1 MSEVLHVARKEVLR
15 RRKDPFAIAVW
26 LLIPLSLAA
35 IFALIFGNLSGGG
48 GMPRA
53 TLLVADNDG
62 SFVSGLVSSALGNS
76 QLESVIEPEVVE
88 EAVGRDMMMDGKA
101 SALLIIPE
109 GFGEAYLNGDPTTL
123 ELVRNPMQNI
133 LPTICESVVE
143 TLIDMGFIAR
153 SVLDEPIQ
161 AITGVVESGVEPPQ
175 NMMDAMSIDIGR
187 TMQRAQPYFFPIIV
201 SLEVE
206 SIEEEKEQEEFNFA
220 AAYYPGLMLMAILF
234 ISVGLSQDVW
244 REKRNGTLSRCI
256 RSPASLF
263 SFFVGKLAG
272 ALVICALVL
281 AVMLA
286 AGPLLF
292 DMTWHHLW
300 AVILLGLATS
310 ALLLAAFS
318 VLVLALSRNERT
330 SNVVTDILMMA
341 LMLTSGT
348 AVPLETLPESMVKLA
363 SFTPIGHVLI
373 IYKEMAQGGLPLG
386 AVFVTLA
393 AYVGIAALLGVVAG
407 RGLFPSF
414 ANR

>member
-15 RRKDPFAIAVW
+15 RRRDPFAIAIW

-48 GMPRA
+48 GIPKA
-53 TLLVADNDG
+53 SLLVADNDG
-62 SFVSGLVSSALGNS
+62 TFVSGMVSSALGNS
-76 QLESVIEPEVVE
+76 QLENIIEPEAVE
-88 EAVGRDMMMDGKA
+88 EAAGLEMMKDGKA

-109 GFGEAYLNGDPTTL
+109 GFGEAYLDGEPVTL
-123 ELVRNPMQNI
+123 KLVRNPMQNI

-143 TLIDMGFIAR
+143 TLLDMGFIAR
-153 SVLDEPIQ
+153 SVLDSPIQ
-161 AITGVVESGVEPPQ
+161 AMTGVAESGIEPPQ
-175 NMMDAMSIDIGR
+175 PVLDAMSLDIGR
-187 TMQRAQPYFFPIIV
+187 TIQKVQPYFMPAIV
-201 SLEVE
+201 TLEVE
-206 SIEEEKEQEEFNFA
+206 PIEEEEEQEDFNFA
-220 AAYYPGLMLMAILF
+220 AAYYPGLMLMALLF

-256 RSPASLF
+256 MSPASLF
-263 SFFVGKLAG
+263 NFFVGKLTG
-272 ALVICALVL
+272 ALVICLLVL
-281 AVMLA
+281 VVMLA
-286 AGPLLF
+286 AGPILF

-348 AVPLETLPESMVKLA
+348 AVPLETLPPSMVTLA

-373 IYKEMAQGGLPLG
+373 IYKEMAQGALPLG
-386 AVFVTLA
+386 EVIGTTA
-393 AYVGIAALLGVVAG
+393 AYVGSAAVLAVLAA